1 MVIQGCGFEFCE
13 FKSIDV
19 RETLAWLIGIFS
31 NHIPFSTPVPK
42 SPAVLENF
50 SLNQLGIPV
59 WGNHVAVTMTRFSLI
74 LTPLLLHKVRTSPV
88 RSSPL

>member
-50 SLNQLGIPV
+50 SLIKSARNPRMGQPCGSNDDSVLPYF
-59 WGNHVAVTMTRFSLI
+59 NTTALA
-74 LTPLLLHKVRTSPV
+74 
-88 RSSPL
+88 